1 MVPASSRALRT
12 FGDSFRSWSLL
23 FATCASHGISAQV
36 STDIVAPAKTSAVF
50 CCALRRTATSRACQY
65 GACGSDKVSFQS
77 SQTQIA
83 VKSFTGAKTAARVPT
98 TMLALPRSTES
109 QLRYLWAGPSS
120 AAKIATAD
128 FGQPSATS
136 DWTTRS
142 IAARSGTTT
151 ITFPPLAETVT
162 EYCASKT
169 AASSQPVVTTARGAS
184 PAIVRLINA
193 APPV

>member
-1 MVPASSRALRT
+1 
-12 FGDSFRSWSLL
+12 
-23 FATCASHGISAQV
+23 
-36 STDIVAPAKTSAVF
+36 
-50 CCALRRTATSRACQY
+50 
-65 GACGSDKVSFQS
+65 
-77 SQTQIA
+77 
-83 VKSFTGAKTAARVPT
+83 
-98 TMLALPRSTES
+98 MLAVPRSTES

-120 AAKIATAD
+120 AAKIATED
-128 FGQPSATS
+128 FGHPSSTS

-151 ITFPPLAETVT
+151 ITFPSLAETVT

-169 AASSQPVVTTARGAS
+169 AASSQPVVTIARGAS